1 MTHYQTIKQSITADM
16 IRAAATSLSE
26 ERSNVSTAVNNL
38 VPVMLVRFVD
48 KGDTQTVNDVVREA
62 GHADVFEKRDA
73 LFAGRGSEESLAA
86 GDRFS
91 REMLGNGQ
99 TAVIDAVTA
108 ESGMRK
114 SSVERLSVWVAAAV
128 AGYIGNRIVRH
139 SASMSTIVSE
149 LRAERG
155 AIVNSLDER
164 VARAAGVAGAAAGA
178 KTCGTGAAVGTKKNN
193 MWMIWLLVAVAALII
208 ILLSVRSCN
217 RRGDVAVVT
226 ESVTTYRTD
235 GNASAARSGM
245 NAANGSMTMT
255 VNDDGT
261 NTASGSN
268 GLAAAGAANMRS
280 IDSSS
285 DAMTG
290 NAGASARTTR
300 TAGNTATAGSTAAVG
315 STSRMT
321 GSTSATRSAAVGSSR
336 PQQDLLMT
344 SGRGTSTGTRAAGTA
359 GATALVFVTHRLPG
373 GEVIR
378 VAEGSCEDCML
389 DYLKSDA
396 YKDASD
402 SELRRMWIQFD
413 NVDFAHDSTDRL
425 DEKSLEQLHNIAE
438 ILKNY
443 PDVKVRI
450 AGLAD
455 STGSRVVNRE
465 ISEKR
470 ADYVK
475 SVLVKDGVKADRI
488 STRGFGEE
496 LATVPADA
504 TDAQRAI
511 DRSIAIR
518 FMK

>member
-16 IRAAATSLSE
+16 VRAAATSLGE

-48 KGDTQTVNDVVREA
+48 KGDSQAVNDVVREA

-73 LFAGRGSEESLAA
+73 LFAGRGAEESLSA
-86 GDRFS
+86 GDRFR

-99 TAVIDAVTA
+99 NAVIDAVTA

-139 SASMSTIVSE
+139 NASMSTVVSE

-155 AIVNSLDER
+155 AVVNSLDER
-164 VARAAGVAGAAAGA
+164 VARAAGVAGAAGA

-235 GNASAARSGM
+235 GSVTGDRGRMA
-245 NAANGSMTMT
+245 
-255 VNDDGT
+255 GT
-261 NTASGSN
+261 NTAAGRN
-268 GLAAAGAANMRS
+268 GLAVAEADNMRS
-280 IDSSS
+280 IDRAS

-290 NAGASARTTR
+290 NAGGSARTTR
-300 TAGNTATAGSTAAVG
+300 TAGNTATAGSTAMAG
-315 STSRMT
+315 NTRTT
-321 GSTSATRSAAVGSSR
+321 GSTAATRSAAAGNGR
-336 PQQDLLMT
+336 TQQDLHLT
-344 SGRGTSTGTRAAGTA
+344 SGRGTSTGTRAASGAAGTA

-396 YKDASD
+396 YKNASD

>member
-16 IRAAATSLSE
+16 IRAAATSLGE

-48 KGDTQTVNDVVREA
+48 KGDSQDMNDVVREA

-86 GDRFS
+86 GDRFR

-99 TAVIDAVTA
+99 NAVIDAVTA

-193 MWMIWLLVAVAALII
+193 MWMVWLLVAVAALII

-245 NAANGSMTMT
+245 NAANGSMTMA
-255 VNDDGT
+255 VNDDRM

-268 GLAAAGAANMRS
+268 GLAAAGADNMRS
-280 IDSSS
+280 IDSAS

-300 TAGNTATAGSTAAVG
+300 TGGSTAAVG
-315 STSRMT
+315 STSRTT
-321 GSTSATRSAAVGSSR
+321 GSNAATRSAAAGSSR
-336 PQQDLLMT
+336 QQQDLLMT
-344 SGRGTSTGTRAAGTA
+344 SGRGTSTGARAASGAAGTA

-396 YKDASD
+396 YKNASD

>member
-16 IRAAATSLSE
+16 IRAAAPSLGE

-48 KGDTQTVNDVVREA
+48 KGDSQDMNDVVREA

-86 GDRFS
+86 GDRFR

-99 TAVIDAVTA
+99 NAVIDAVTA

-139 SASMSTIVSE
+139 SVSMSTIVSE

-193 MWMIWLLVAVAALII
+193 MWMVWLLVAVAALII

-245 NAANGSMTMT
+245 NAANGSMTMA
-255 VNDDGT
+255 VNDDRT
-261 NTASGSN
+261 NTASGRN
-268 GLAAAGAANMRS
+268 GLAAAGADNMRS
-280 IDSSS
+280 IDSAS

-290 NAGASARTTR
+290 NAGASARTNR
-300 TAGNTATAGSTAAVG
+300 TGGSTAAVG
-315 STSRMT
+315 STSRTT
-321 GSTSATRSAAVGSSR
+321 GSNAATRSAAAGNSR
-336 PQQDLLMT
+336 QQQDLLMT
-344 SGRGTSTGTRAAGTA
+344 SGRGTSTGARAASGAAGTA

-396 YKDASD
+396 YKNASD

>member
-16 IRAAATSLSE
+16 IRAAATSLGE

-48 KGDTQTVNDVVREA
+48 KGDSQDMNDVVREA

-86 GDRFS
+86 GDRFR

-99 TAVIDAVTA
+99 NAVIDAVTA

-193 MWMIWLLVAVAALII
+193 MWMVWLLVAVAALII

-245 NAANGSMTMT
+245 NAANGSMTMA
-255 VNDDGT
+255 VNDDRM
-261 NTASGSN
+261 NTAAGRN
-268 GLAAAGAANMRS
+268 GLAAAGADNMRS
-280 IDSSS
+280 IDSAS

-300 TAGNTATAGSTAAVG
+300 TGG
-315 STSRMT
+315 STSRT
-321 GSTSATRSAAVGSSR
+321 IGSNAATRSAAAGSSR
-336 PQQDLLMT
+336 QQQDLLMT
-344 SGRGTSTGTRAAGTA
+344 SGRGTSTGARAASGAAGTA

-396 YKDASD
+396 YKNASD